1 MSATLEPIDWVE
13 QIDGPAALLCPA
25 PWRLM
30 PNAALG
36 ALLRPPEQEPSG
48 FRRAFTADGDALD
61 ARLASGRPF
70 HGRLRL
76 DPPPGSNTPRLLHA
90 DFAPLAGRDDWV
102 CTFVDLTPVEHAPS
116 RRALTLQRLTDTLD
130 QLQELVSMVSH
141 EEILLYVNH
150 AYARHHATTTEAAT
164 HQQLRQV
171 MGDNYFLTA
180 PFRGEFFRTPRAVRY
195 ERIIPDLTKG
205 EDRVLN
211 IVLCPVF
218 DKPGGPPK
226 MATLARD
233 VTLRHQGMQA
243 LRQTLDRLNALFEA
257 GIEGILL
264 SDKGTITDA
273 NPIACR
279 HIGLER
285 GQLIGQ
291 PLVHALEML
300 GVPPLDGLLEGA
312 GREDMQLTLWSG
324 TDHRPPLHIQAIT
337 FMDEDRACQA
347 VLLQDVSYRY
357 QAQQRI
363 DRLVAD
369 LRWQTGRAEAAD
381 RSKSVFLASA
391 SHDLRQPIHALGLFL
406 TAIQSLSRA
415 PPPLPSEPFMPI
427 VQRMRASLDGLMRL
441 LDMLLGASLRD
452 ARQQAL
458 SPRPLALQPVFE
470 ELVSEF
476 APVAAEKGLALRAV
490 PSRAWVFCDPIVL
503 HRVLANLVSNAIRYT
518 ERGRIVL
525 GARARGAALELQ
537 VWDTGIGIAPDQL
550 DTIFQ
555 AFYRGEAPRAV
566 PGERAEG
573 LGLSIVRRAAADI
586 GARLDVRSVPGRGSM
601 FSVRLPR
608 SQPQGHDR
616 PREALVPA
624 QAGSGRHILLIE
636 DDEQVLLATASLL
649 EAWGHQVINARS
661 ATEALRLFETEPQH
675 IDALICDYMLDP
687 SMDGLALLLRLREQH
702 PGPLPVCMITGDMSA
717 ERIEQAKRY
726 GFTLLHK
733 PVHAAELERFLRT
746 TTRSAPSA
754 VAPYGIGSLQDP

>member
-1 MSATLEPIDWVE
+1 MSAPLEPPDWVE
-13 QIDGPAALLCPA
+13 QIGGPAALLRPT
-25 PWRLM
+25 PWRLTC
-30 PNAALG
+30 NAALG
-36 ALLRPPEQEPSG
+36 ALLRPSEREQSG
-48 FRRAFTADGDALD
+48 FHKCFKASGDGVS
-61 ARLASGRPF
+61 ARLARGQAF

-76 DPPPGSNTPRLLHA
+76 DPAPGSNTPRLLHV
-90 DFAPLAGRDDWV
+90 DFAPLPGREDWI
-102 CTFVDLTPVEHAPS
+102 CTFVDLTPAEHVHG
-116 RRALTLQRLTDTLD
+116 RRALTLQRLSDTLD

-141 EEILLYVNH
+141 EEILLYVNR
-150 AYARHHATTTEAAT
+150 AYARHHATTPEAAT
-164 HQQLRQV
+164 HKPLRQV
-171 MGDNYFLTA
+171 MADNYFLTA
-180 PFRGEFFRTPRAVRY
+180 PFRGEFFRSRQAVRY
-195 ERIIPDLTKG
+195 ERIIPDLKKV

-218 DKPGGPPK
+218 DEPGGPPK

-264 SDKGTITDA
+264 SDQGIITDA

-279 HIGLER
+279 HICLER

-312 GREDMQLTLWSG
+312 GREDMHLSLWPG
-324 TDHRPPLHIQAIT
+324 TGNRSPLHVQAIT
-337 FMDEDRACQA
+337 FMDENRPCQA

-357 QAQQRI
+357 EAQQRI

-369 LRWQTGRAEAAD
+369 LRWQTARAEAAD
-381 RSKSVFLASA
+381 RGKSVFLASA

-452 ARQQAL
+452 VRQQAVP
-458 SPRPLALQPVFE
+458 SGPIALQPAFDG
-470 ELVSEF
+470 LMSEF
-476 APVAAEKGLALRAV
+476 APLAAEKGLALRAV
-490 PSRAWVFCDPIVL
+490 PSRAWVLCDATVL

-518 ERGRIVL
+518 DRGRIVL
-525 GARARGAALELQ
+525 GARSRGAELELQ
-537 VWDTGIGIAPDQL
+537 VWDTGIGIDPDQL
-550 DTIFQ
+550 DNIFQ
-555 AFYRGEAPRAV
+555 TFHRGEAPRVA

-586 GARLDVRSVPGRGSM
+586 GARLDVRSTPGCGSM

-608 SQPQGHDR
+608 GQPQGQHT
-616 PREALVPA
+616 PREAAV
-624 QAGSGRHILLIE
+624 QAPTASDRHILLIE

-649 EAWGHQVINARS
+649 ESWGHRVFIARS
-661 ATEALRLFETEPQH
+661 ATEALRLFEAEPRH

-687 SMDGLALLLRLREQH
+687 SMDGLALLLRLRERH
-702 PGPLPVCMITGDMSA
+702 PGSLPVCMITGDMSA
-717 ERIEQAKRY
+717 ERIEQAKRH

-733 PVHAAELERFLRT
+733 PVHAAELERFLLTAAHGARPDT
-746 TTRSAPSA
+746 ALP
-754 VAPYGIGSLQDP
+754 